1 MQLGFLGPMGK
12 VWESGSVQVVQ
23 CIDSLP
29 ERCHPRD
36 RLSSSLL
43 RDIAEIIYIPIYDA
57 DATVSGG
64 VLAVL
69 ELMISSG
76 ARDPQVVANTIHCV
90 ARILDALRLHLSGSR
105 ASAPC
110 ALPGLGLGPPSPS
123 PPDRATTRRG
133 LPPVMRVSAPAAT
146 ETASS
151 STAVEGVAPN
161 PRRSNS
167 AGRMQRTRSLLVIR
181 PLLC

>member
-1 MQLGFLGPMGK
+1 MGK

-36 RLSSSLL
+36 RLSTALL

-69 ELMISSG
+69 ELMVSTGS
-76 ARDPQVVANTIHCV
+76 RDPQVVANTIHCV
-90 ARILDALRLHLSGSR
+90 ARILDELRLHLSGSR
-105 ASAPC
+105 ASGPC
-110 ALPGLGLGPPSPS
+110 ALPGLGSGGPPSPT
-123 PPDRATTRRG
+123 PPDRATTRRSV
-133 LPPVMRVSAPAAT
+133 PPVMRVSAPAIPESSAT
-146 ETASS
+146 NGEK
-151 STAVEGVAPN
+151 EGAATN